1 MRTCRTSSHH
11 LHPPTRVSRSAVSRL
26 NLVYPSE
33 QIGWVVRVLTNGHD
47 IHVHTR
53 SLLRIYSPV
62 CVCWFAC
69 CVTVDLRSG
78 LFFFVYSL
86 PSISLRLPPS
96 PPFLADFHDDFF
108 LVHFFHYQISLPFG
122 CKEYTCARCI
132 VFFPFFSSQGPH
144 VRKLYVNFLLRKP
157 VRKLKKFFKLQRV

>member
-11 LHPPTRVSRSAVSRL
+11 LHPPTRVFRSAVSRL

-96 PPFLADFHDDFF
+96 PPFLAGFHDDFF
-108 LVHFFHYQISLPFG
+108 FLFTFFIIKFHCHSVAKNTRVPDASSFFHFSLLKG
-122 CKEYTCARCI
+122 LMSGNCTWI
-132 VFFPFFSSQGPH
+132 FS
-144 VRKLYVNFLLRKP
+144 YVSRFVN
-157 VRKLKKFFKLQRV
+157 